1 MSQTEVQ
8 RFAADL
14 KSNADLRQAID
25 GVTSDPLPSVVGIAQ
40 RRGYDFTVDEARDF
54 VRTRSRA
61 AGRPISDEDLDK
73 VAGGATNPIDTIGSG
88 MESAGKAIGSGFESA
103 GKTIASWFHL

>member
-25 GVTSDPLPSVVGIAQ
+25 GVTSNPLPSVVGIA
-40 RRGYDFTVDEARDF
+40 RHRGYDFTIDEARDF
-54 VRTRSRA
+54 VRARSVA
-61 AGRPISDEDLDK
+61 AGRPLSEEDLDK
-73 VAGGATNPIDTIGSG
+73 VAGGVTNPIDAIASG
-88 MESAGKAIGSGFESA
+88 GKSAVSGLESA
-103 GKTIASWFHL
+103 GKTIASWFHF